1 MYAKPAG
8 NSAPAEAGPA
18 DKAAVAEAPVAA
30 RNEPAA
36 KSAMVA
42 SNSGMRVLKEDSN
55 LK

>member
-8 NSAPAEAGPA
+8 NSAPTDAAPAE
-18 DKAAVAEAPVAA
+18 KAAVVAPETAV
-30 RNEPAA
+30 RSEPAP
-36 KSAMVA
+36 KSAPAA